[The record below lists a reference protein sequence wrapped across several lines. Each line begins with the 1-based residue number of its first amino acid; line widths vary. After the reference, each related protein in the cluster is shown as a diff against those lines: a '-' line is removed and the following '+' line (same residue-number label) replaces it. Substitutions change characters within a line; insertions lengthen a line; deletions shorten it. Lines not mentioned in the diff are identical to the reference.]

1 MYQLVLVRLFSIHI
15 MFCMFSTIRVIIVYI
30 EIISTKHV
38 LYYTNQ
44 HRQYLDLYSF
54 YTLFIHYEYT

>member
-1 MYQLVLVRLFSIHI
+1 MHI
-15 MFCMFSTIRVIIVYI
+15 MFCMFSTIRVIFVYI